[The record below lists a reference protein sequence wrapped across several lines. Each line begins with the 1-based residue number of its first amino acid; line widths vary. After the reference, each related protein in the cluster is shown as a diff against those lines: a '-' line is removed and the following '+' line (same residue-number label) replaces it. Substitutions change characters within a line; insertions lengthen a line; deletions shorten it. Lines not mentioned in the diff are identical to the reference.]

1 MISARNDRTTG
12 RFSRVRRVTAILLV
26 VLTLTLATAPNAFA
40 KAANR
45 DARGQVSP
53 VTDVLL
59 LRPLGI
65 GATLAGAG
73 LFLLS
78 VPIVAITRPT
88 QIGIPWEWLV
98 MKPVRYTWVDPLGD
112 HAHPVE

>member
-12 RFSRVRRVTAILLV
+12 RFSRVRRVTAFLLA
-26 VLTLTLATAPNAFA
+26 VLTVTLAAAPNASA
-40 KAANR
+40 KQANL

-65 GATLAGAG
+65 GATVAGAG
-73 LFLLS
+73 LFLVA

-88 QIGIPWEWLV
+88 QIGVPWEWLV
-98 MKPVRYTWVDPLGD
+98 MKPVRYTWLDPLGD
-112 HAHPVE
+112 HAHPVD